1 MNKTDSL
8 ENTTEQMGR
17 KAEDAAQRAGE
28 KARQVSDDISEMA
41 QRGGEKARHLAE
53 RVGDEI
59 ADASGKIQ
67 DKLRETGKGVGEV
80 VNTVSEKVRSS
91 AQYLE
96 DSSVEDVVEDVAVLV
111 KRYPIHAVLLGVGI
125 GFLLGRGRSR

>member
-1 MNKTDSL
+1 MNRTESL
-8 ENTTEQMGR
+8 ERTGEQMGR
-17 KAEDAAQRAGE
+17 KVESMAQRAGE
-28 KARQVSDDISEMA
+28 QARQAAEDIGEKA
-41 QRGGEKARHLAE
+41 QRGGEKARQVAE

-59 ADASGKIQ
+59 SGASDRIQ
-67 DKLRETGKGVGEV
+67 EKLRETGKGVGEA
-80 VNTVSEKVRSS
+80 VNTVSEKVRAS

-96 DSSVEDVVEDVAVLV
+96 DSSVEDVVDDVTVLV

>member
-1 MNKTDSL
+1 MNKTESL
-8 ENTTEQMGR
+8 EKTGEQMGR

-28 KARQVSDDISEMA
+28 KARQVSEDVGEMA
-41 QRGGEKARHLAE
+41 QRGSDKARQVAE

-59 ADASGKIQ
+59 AGASDRIQ
-67 DKLRETGKGVGEV
+67 EKLRETGKGVGEV

-96 DSSVEDVVEDVAVLV
+96 DSSVEDVIEDATVLV